1 MRPAVVLVLVGLV
14 LAGCGEVGPLELP
27 AEETEPAE
35 PAS

>member
-14 LAGCGEVGPLELP
+14 LAACGKVGPLELP